1 MSATKSEVL
10 LTDRG
15 WRLVEQSTDGIEK
28 WVYVEQQIDGEIR
41 RIKGMWTG
49 RTYVLWGGAI
59 NSAPSFGLGLFP
71 GNCKAVLENPEIPK
85 SIKNVVE
92 AYMLMDI

>member
-1 MSATKSEVL
+1 MNTTKSEVL
-10 LTDRG
+10 LTDGG
-15 WRLVEQSTDGIEK
+15 WSLVENTDGIEK
-28 WVYVEQQIDGEIR
+28 WVYVEQSNGEIR
-41 RIKGMWTG
+41 RVKGMWTG

-71 GNCKAVLENPEIPK
+71 GNCKAVLENPEIPQ